1 MSSVNRMVKTTAIYF
16 IGNFASKL
24 LTFILLPIY
33 AAYLNPDSFGTVDL
47 IISTLPLIAPVFTLQ
62 ATESVFRFICGEEI
76 EQKIKS
82 SITNALAILIFGMTV
97 FTVLYIP
104 ITTINKYSNSGL
116 LYLYFIITYIGI
128 FSQQVARGVKKN
140 KEYAVAGV
148 LTTIIQAA
156 LNIILIVSF
165 EMQAES
171 LLISASVASLAIT
184 IYLVYKSN
192 MWRYINF
199 KLIDKLELKSQLKY
213 GIPLIPNQICWW
225 ANSAFCK
232 YVLVYFW
239 GSGDNGVFAFASK
252 FPNLIITVNSIFLLA
267 FVENLILEYKSP
279 ECNEFFS
286 KWFRLFSISQILLVA
301 MLLPLTKIYNILTIS
316 STYSTAA
323 LYIPIL
329 YVSSLFSSF
338 AAMIGSIYTAS
349 MKTVYAF
356 STTLVSAGTNV
367 ILGLLLIPKFG
378 IMGVCIANVISS
390 IVFLLV
396 RAVTIRKIMIIK
408 YNLKE
413 IYPTI
418 VILICTLVWYY
429 LFDLYYQM
437 VPILLVTAFVL
448 IKYKN
453 ELNLVLD
460 LFRKKLKNSDSKN

>member
-16 IGNFASKL
+16 VGNFASKL

-47 IISTLPLIAPVFTLQ
+47 IISTLPLIAPIFTLQ
-62 ATESVFRFICGEEI
+62 STESVFRFICGEDT

-82 SITNALAILIFGMTV
+82 SITNALAIFIFGMTV

-104 ITTINKYSNSGL
+104 ITTINKYSNSVL

-140 KEYAVAGV
+140 KEYALAGV

-165 EMQAES
+165 KMQAES
-171 LLISASVASLAIT
+171 LLISASVASFVIT
-184 IYLVYKSN
+184 IYLVYKSS
-192 MWRYINF
+192 MWIYIDF

-239 GSGDNGVFAFASK
+239 GSGDNGVFALASK

-267 FVENLILEYKSP
+267 FVENLIIEYKSP

-301 MLLPLTKIYNILTIS
+301 MLLPITKIYNILAIS

-367 ILGLLLIPKFG
+367 VFGLMLIPKLG
-378 IMGVCIANVISS
+378 IMGVCIANAISS

-408 YNLKE
+408 YSLKE

-418 VILICTLVWYY
+418 VMLICTLVWYY
-429 LFDLYYQM
+429 LFSLHYQI
-437 VPILLVTAFVL
+437 VPIILVTAFVV
-448 IKYKN
+448 IKYKK
-453 ELNLVLD
+453 ELNLILD
-460 LFRKKLKNSDSKN
+460 LFRKRLKNSESEN